1 MLQKE
6 GEKMGEAITLT
17 DILQSLGL
25 TVLFVG
31 LIGYER
37 QKRHKIAGLTTHLMV
52 ALAAA
57 GITLLQEVLVF
68 DAIQF
73 ARENPEIA
81 NTITFERQ
89 RIVAQVIS
97 GVGFLGTGAILKTQ
111 GSITGLTT
119 ASTLW
124 ASAII
129 GIIFGYGQIVLG
141 ISVSVLM
148 LFVLTIIKAYIRN
161 HQGQEYDHEL

>member
-1 MLQKE
+1 
-6 GEKMGEAITLT
+6 MGEAITLT
-17 DILQSLGL
+17 GILQSLGL
-25 TVLFVG
+25 TLVFVG

-57 GITLLQEVLVF
+57 GITLLQEVLVY

-73 ARENPEIA
+73 AREYPELA
-81 NTITFERQ
+81 ATITFERQ

-161 HQGQEYDHEL
+161 HQGPEEDNEL

>member
-1 MLQKE
+1 
-6 GEKMGEAITLT
+6 MGEAITLT
-17 DILQSLGL
+17 GILQSLGL
-25 TVLFVG
+25 TLVFVG

-57 GITLLQEVLVF
+57 GITLLQEVLVY

-73 ARENPEIA
+73 ATEFPELA
-81 NTITFERQ
+81 GTITFERQ

-161 HQGQEYDHEL
+161 HQGPEDDHEI

>member
-1 MLQKE
+1 MLQEE
-6 GEKMGEAITLT
+6 GEYMGEAITLT
-17 DILQSLGL
+17 GILQSLGL
-25 TVLFVG
+25 TILFVG

-68 DAIQF
+68 DAIEF
-73 ARENPEIA
+73 AKENPDIA
-81 NTITFERQ
+81 STITFERQ

-161 HQGQEYDHEL
+161 HQEYEQDHEL